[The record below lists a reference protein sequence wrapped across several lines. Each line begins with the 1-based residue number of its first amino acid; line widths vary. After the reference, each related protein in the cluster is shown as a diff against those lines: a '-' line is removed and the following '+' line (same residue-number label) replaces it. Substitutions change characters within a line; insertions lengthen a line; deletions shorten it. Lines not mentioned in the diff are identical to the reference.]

1 MGEGLSAG
9 INGLPGARTHG
20 DGPLRRQA
28 PLGASRG
35 ARSRAACSHGEFAC
49 ALPKGHSPMQV
60 RKSEGDIEKTCISLG
75 LPQERE

>member
-35 ARSRAACSHGEFAC
+35 ARSRAACSHGEFASF
-49 ALPKGHSPMQV
+49 LPPVRV

>member
-35 ARSRAACSHGEFAC
+35 ARSRAACSDGEP
-49 ALPKGHSPMQV
+49 LPKGHSPMQV